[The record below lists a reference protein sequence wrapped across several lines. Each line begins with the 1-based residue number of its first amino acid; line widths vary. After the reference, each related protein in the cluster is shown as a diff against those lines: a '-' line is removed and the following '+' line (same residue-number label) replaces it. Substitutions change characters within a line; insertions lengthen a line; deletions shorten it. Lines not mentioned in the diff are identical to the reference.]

1 MNNRL
6 SLIAKHIP
14 AGASVAVGIVPI
26 IILIV
31 WFDVSRKVIGIGALS
46 YVAGAMVIKFML
58 YDLFVVKFL
67 HKKLSNK
74 WLAVSQGV
82 VSAFSELSAALCFFL
97 FVVPRLTFA
106 ELIGF
111 GLSAGS
117 VEAII
122 LPFMKNPFQGTP
134 LEKHAEETINKSSE
148 NLAIQWLGVLERV
161 LTSLIHTATRG
172 LVYISKS
179 TGNFIPIALAVSCF
193 ALIDGRAYY
202 AHLQKWRFDNI
213 QVLDKFYSFLGT
225 VTFSLVLFFVSFYY
239 YLM

>member
-1 MNNRL
+1 
-6 SLIAKHIP
+6 
-14 AGASVAVGIVPI
+14 
-26 IILIV
+26 
-31 WFDVSRKVIGIGALS
+31 
-46 YVAGAMVIKFML
+46 
-58 YDLFVVKFL
+58 
-67 HKKLSNK
+67 
-74 WLAVSQGV
+74 
-82 VSAFSELSAALCFFL
+82 
-97 FVVPRLTFA
+97 
-106 ELIGF
+106 
-111 GLSAGS
+111 
-117 VEAII
+117 
-122 LPFMKNPFQGTP
+122 
-134 LEKHAEETINKSSE
+134 AEETINKSSE

>member
-122 LPFMKNPFQGTP
+122 LPFMK
-134 LEKHAEETINKSSE
+134 
-148 NLAIQWLGVLERV
+148 
-161 LTSLIHTATRG
+161 
-172 LVYISKS
+172 
-179 TGNFIPIALAVSCF
+179 
-193 ALIDGRAYY
+193 
-202 AHLQKWRFDNI
+202 
-213 QVLDKFYSFLGT
+213 
-225 VTFSLVLFFVSFYY
+225 
-239 YLM
+239 